1 MMDIDTRDVLP
12 AVVRRRSR
20 RARRLSLRIDSAAGV
35 AELVMPLG
43 ISEAAAERFADQHRD
58 WIAARLGELPAR
70 HRFADGAAV
79 PVLGESLRIRHDANG
94 PRAPRR
100 DADAA
105 VLVVGGRGDQLAA
118 RIETWLREVARGALL
133 DAATD
138 HADALGR
145 PLQGIRISD
154 PRTRWGSCSPRGI
167 LSFSWRLVLAP
178 PWVLDYVAAHEAAHL
193 REMNHS
199 RRFWALVEDR
209 IPDYPRARA
218 WLSEHGPGLHRYG
231 G

>member
-1 MMDIDTRDVLP
+1 MMDIDTREDLP
-12 AVVRRRSR
+12 GVVRRRSR

-35 AELVMPLG
+35 AELVVPLG
-43 ISEAAAERFADQHRD
+43 ISDAAADRFADQHRD

-70 HRFADGAAV
+70 HRFADGVAV
-79 PVLGESLRIRHDANG
+79 PVRGENLRIRHDPDG

-100 DADAA
+100 DSDAA
-105 VLVVGGRGDQLAA
+105 TIVVGGRADQIAA

-133 DAATD
+133 DAAINHTN
-138 HADALGR
+138 ALGR
-145 PLQGIRISD
+145 PLSGIRIGD

-167 LSFSWRLVLAP
+167 LSFSWRLVLTP

-193 REMNHS
+193 REMNHG

-209 IPDYPRARA
+209 VPDHARARA